1 MDRDHRSNSPHGS
14 RSARRILTAALAGCA
29 GVATLM
35 IATTVPA
42 SASTVNGVATI
53 ASPGTTTELPS
64 GGSTTQFTVSLPAQ
78 AACTDD
84 TATNGYHVFSYLL
97 PLGTSLSG
105 VSFSQGFPNK
115 GLGLFDPLGTY
126 YGPVNTAIGT
136 GQIIGIPN
144 NFEWAPI
151 ITNNYIP
158 LTGTGGLL
166 YSGSGSGAS
175 GIWDAGITCANSSGV
190 PVDNW
195 NSEVTFL
202 ASSSDPNKFT
212 WTAVPGTGTAPAFTS
227 ASSTTFTKGSTN
239 TFTPTASGT
248 PAPVITESGALPSG
262 VTFSGGVL
270 SGTPTATG
278 TSNITFTASNGV
290 GVPVTQAFTLTVG
303 AGAFAITTTS
313 LPVATQGAAYSATLA
328 VSGGTAPFK
337 WKETPKLP
345 KGLKI
350 NKTTGAI
357 SGTVSTKAATGSF
370 PITFTVT
377 DKAKPKDTATKTLTL
392 TVDA

>member
-1 MDRDHRSNSPHGS
+1 MCRRGHAHDRHHPARLGLDRERGGHHRLPGHHHRAPLGWLGHPIHGVPT
-14 RSARRILTAALAGCA
+14 APGGLHRRHRHRRL
-29 GVATLM
+29 
-35 IATTVPA
+35 
-42 SASTVNGVATI
+42 
-53 ASPGTTTELPS
+53 
-64 GGSTTQFTVSLPAQ
+64 
-78 AACTDD
+78 
-84 TATNGYHVFSYLL
+84 HVFSYLL
-97 PLGTSLSG
+97 PLGTALSS
-105 VSFSQGFPNK
+105 VSFAKEYPDS

-151 ITNNYIP
+151 IANNYIS

-166 YSGSGSGAS
+166 YSGSGAS
-175 GIWDAGITCANSSGV
+175 AYGIWNAGITCANSSGV

-195 NSEVTFL
+195 NTEVTFL
-202 ASSSDPNKFT
+202 ANSSDPNKFT

-227 ASSTTFTKGSTN
+227 TNSTTFNKGVSN

-248 PAPVITESGALPSG
+248 PTPVITESGTLPAG

-270 SGTPTATG
+270 SGTPTTAG

-290 GVPVTQAFTLTVG
+290 GVPVTQAFTLTVS

-313 LPVATQGAAYSATLA
+313 LPAATLNTAYSASIA

-337 WKETPKLP
+337 FTVKPKLP
-345 KGLKI
+345 KGLKL

-357 SGTVSTKAATGSF
+357 TGTVSKKATTGPVSL
-370 PITFTVT
+370 TFTVT

-392 TVDA
+392 TVNP